1 MKRIAICLS
10 IVFALVNLPVANSA
24 TKVCTKP
31 QLVKI
36 YQLAIDFN
44 DNRSNLQ
51 QFLLL
56 VNRSVEGLAK
66 SQSDSDLTAE
76 RLWSQNYDDASG
88 QAKSLIANERRILDS
103 LKKSFTCSG
112 YGTEI
117 DSKYGFIGV
126 SKKSKSKSW
135 PASITLKAKPVKI
148 VPAQPTAL
156 SVTEAKNCN
165 VRYTD
170 RIYIKY
176 TNLKKDYYSS
186 QVYGFE
192 NMSDCV
198 VYANLKFT
206 VFCPERNAGF
216 TNQNFPHPVSYTGGL
231 KFEPRESKQISEDG
245 FAGNVFQQCY
255 SITKQQANVVRFSQ
269 SEPIV
274 GITSVQE
281 VDAKAAAEKVA
292 AEKAA
297 AETKAAAEKTL
308 FDSASGKTCTPGTD
322 CPIGSTGPGGGRV
335 FYDAGSQQS
344 WGRYLEV
351 AVDGWSGTTTDPATF
366 WCYRDTVYTLASVT
380 DPILRASL
388 GEEIG
393 KGKAN
398 TIFMLEGCSS
408 APKISIFQYAN
419 RFTGG
424 GKTDWYIPSKSE
436 LNELCKFVNYQ
447 PTGNVQIACRPSSN
461 FRFGFEKSKYW
472 SSSEHEGPNA
482 WYQDFSNGE
491 QGINGKATTMSIYM
505 YLTRP
510 IRSF

>member
-1 MKRIAICLS
+1 ML
-10 IVFALVNLPVANSA
+10 LNLPVANSA

-88 QAKSLIANERRILDS
+88 QAKSLIANERRILNS

-112 YGTEI
+112 YGTKI

-156 SVTEAKNCN
+156 SVTEAKNCK

-198 VYANLKFT
+198 VYANIKFT

-255 SITKQQANVVRFSQ
+255 SITKRQANVVRFSQ
-269 SEPIV
+269 SEPSLQV
-274 GITSVQE
+274 TLVQE
-281 VDAKAAAEKVA
+281 VDVKAAAEKVA

-297 AETKAAAEKTL
+297 QEAKVAAEKVAAEKAAADAITNTICVV
-308 FDSASGKTCTPGTD
+308 G
-322 CPIGSTGPGGGRV
+322 GSCKVGNTGPGGGRV
-335 FYDAGSQQS
+335 FYDAGSEQS

-351 AVDGWSGTTTDPATF
+351 APSGWSGGAKDPSTAWCNVTNDSLRRSATDAIIRNSIGIEIGIGKNNTNMMVAGCSTGSALVAQAYKGGGKSDWFLP
-366 WCYRDTVYTLASVT
+366 
-380 DPILRASL
+380 SL
-388 GEEIG
+388 GEIQALERFVSNNYAESDPLR
-393 KGKAN
+393 KG
-398 TIFMLEGCSS
+398 FDPG
-408 APKISIFQYAN
+408 
-419 RFTGG
+419 
-424 GKTDWYIPSKSE
+424 
-436 LNELCKFVNYQ
+436 V
-447 PTGNVQIACRPSSN
+447 
-461 FRFGFEKSKYW
+461 YW
-472 SSSEHEGPNA
+472 TSSERNDEGATSYYWWGSTPSGR
-482 WYQDFSNGE
+482 YKT
-491 QGINGKATTMSIYM
+491 GIY
-505 YLTRP
+505 YVRP